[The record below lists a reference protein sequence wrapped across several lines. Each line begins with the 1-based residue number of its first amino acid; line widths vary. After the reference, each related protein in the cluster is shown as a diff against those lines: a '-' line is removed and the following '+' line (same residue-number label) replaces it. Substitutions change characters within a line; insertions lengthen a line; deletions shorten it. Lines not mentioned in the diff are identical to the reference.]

1 MTDKLIKTDKKLEH
15 EEEKLNADTDNKNQ
29 KSKIK
34 EIKIGEFN
42 KNIN

>member
-15 EEEKLNADTDNKNQ
+15 EEEKLNVDTDNKNQ